1 MKKYEMTVHE
11 ALSELKVLGARI
23 DKGISAATFVGT
35 NKHSNAKIDGLT
47 VKEYEDGIKADYQSI
62 SDLIARR
69 SAIKKAV
76 TLSNAK
82 TEIIIKDDKREL
94 KMTVAEAIEYK
105 ATGIAYKQKLLDR
118 MALQYS
124 MVKNKLQSS
133 NGEYLEEKA
142 NDYIHKLF
150 GNKDKD
156 VDAKT
161 IEASKKVYIEG
172 NTLDLIDPIKIADAI
187 KALSDEIDFFNSKV
201 DSAISVSNA
210 VTIITFEV

>member
-23 DKGISAATFVGT
+23 DKEISAATFVST

-47 VKEYEDGIKADYQSI
+47 IKEYEDGIRADYQSV

-105 ATGIAYKQKLLDR
+105 ATGIVYKQKLLDH
-118 MALQYS
+118 MTMQYNS
-124 MVKNKLQSS
+124 AKSKLQSS
-133 NGEYLEEKA
+133 NGEYLEERA

-150 GNKDKD
+150 GGKDKD

-172 NTLDLIDPIKIADAI
+172 NTLDLIDPIKIAETI
-187 KALSDEIDFFNSKV
+187 KSLSDEIDFFNSKV

>member
-23 DKGISAATFVGT
+23 SKEITSARFVDT

-47 VKEYEDGIKADYQSI
+47 IKEYEDGIKAEYQSI

-94 KMTVAEAIEYK
+94 KMAVAEAIEYK
-105 ATGIAYKQKLLDR
+105 ATGIAYKQKLLDH
-118 MALQYS
+118 MTMQYNS
-124 MVKNKLQSS
+124 AKNKLQLN

-156 VDAKT
+156 VDAKA
-161 IEASKKVYIEG
+161 IETSKKVYIES

-201 DSAISVSNA
+201 DSAISISNA

>member
-23 DKGISAATFVGT
+23 DKEISATTFVST

-47 VKEYEDGIKADYQSI
+47 IKEYEDGIRADYQSV

-105 ATGIAYKQKLLDR
+105 ATGIVYKQRLLDR
-118 MALQYS
+118 MTMQYNMAKS
-124 MVKNKLQSS
+124 KLQSN

-150 GNKDKD
+150 GSKDKD

-187 KALSDEIDFFNSKV
+187 KSLSDEIDFFNSKV

-210 VTIITFEV
+210 VTIIIFEV